1 MIMKNRVRA
10 FTLIELL
17 VVIAIIAILA
27 AILFPVFAQAKLAAK
42 KTAGLAQMKQIG
54 TSLQIYLTDYDDGLP
69 TWNDCLAGSQSFGG
83 VLPAYCTSVGT
94 FAAEAHWD
102 AKLLPYV
109 KSGKPELSQW
119 SGLWKSPGAEYE
131 ETAGRSIGMNQLI
144 FWKVDSF
151 TSGGQCLGPSTNAFT
166 GCYYYLNM
174 SSVELPV
181 QTMFIG
187 DSGKAGRIE
196 PVYFLNGWGEKW
208 NTNYVDYGKTNWAQA
223 WRYGGESANYVW
235 LDTHA
240 KAEKGDKIYP
250 NPGHKFNSFTWPAP
264 HNGNIYCASARWQ
277 APTTSIKDLLISKAT
292 AVGVSCGDQGL

>member
-1 MIMKNRVRA
+1 MKSKA

-54 TSLQIYLTDYDDGLP
+54 TSLQIYLSDFDDGMP
-69 TWNDCLAGSQSFGG
+69 TWNDCLAASQSFGG
-83 VLPAYCTSVGT
+83 ILPDYCTSIGT

-109 KSGKPELSQW
+109 KSGAPQLSQW
-119 SGLWKSPGAEYE
+119 SGLWQSPGAEYPP
-131 ETAGRSIGMNQLI
+131 TAGRSIGMNQLI
-144 FWKVDSF
+144 FWKVDSY
-151 TSGGQCLGPSTNAFT
+151 TSGGQCLSPSTNAFS

-174 SSVELPV
+174 SAVDLPTS
-181 QTMFIG
+181 TMFIG

-196 PVYFLNGWGEKW
+196 PFYFLNGWAEKW
-208 NTNYVDYGKTNWAQA
+208 MTSYSAYGQQNWATP
-223 WRYGGESANYVW
+223 WRYGGDSANYVW

-240 KAEKGDKIYP
+240 RAEKGDKIYP
-250 NPGHKFNSFTWPAP
+250 NPGHKFTSLAWPTP
-264 HNGNIYCASARWQ
+264 YNGNIYCASARWQ
-277 APTTSIKDLLISKAT
+277 APTPSIKDLLSSKAA
-292 AVGVSCGDQGL
+292 AVGVTCTDLGN